1 MHVAEQREERNYL
14 TKSHCAWLF
23 LFIMSILK
31 LKENRDFRR
40 TYNRGKSFVSPY
52 IVVYVYKN
60 RTNNVRLGITAG
72 KKIGNAVKRNR
83 AKRVITA
90 AFASVLPNIQNG
102 LDFVIVA
109 RTRILNVKS
118 TELANIL
125 YKTLENAGAIK
136 NDNEEN
142 INISC

>member
-14 TKSHCAWLF
+14 TKSHSLWLF
-23 LFIMSILK
+23 LFVMSILK

-40 TYNRGKSFVSPY
+40 IYNRGKSFVSPY
-52 IVVYVYKN
+52 IVIYVNKN
-60 RTNNVRLGITAG
+60 RQNDIRLGITAG

-90 AFASVLPNIQNG
+90 AFRSQLPQIRDG

-109 RTRILNVKS
+109 RTRILDAKS
-118 TELANIL
+118 TVVADALH
-125 YKTLENAGAIK
+125 TLLLSAGALK
-136 NDNEEN
+136 LKEND
-142 INISC
+142 